1 MKQANRPLH
10 INSEQNSIPNM
21 LTILYFGTYEETYSR
36 NRIMIKS
43 LKKMGYNLK
52 ECHVSLWG
60 NKIDKT
66 KSFSGIFGKLFL
78 MLRLLSIY
86 PRLFLKYLFVGRYDV
101 MFVGYFGHLDMFFAK
116 LFSILTFRRKKIIFD
131 AFISLYDTMVSD
143 RKMLKETS
151 FFSKIVF
158 WLDKLSCWLADT
170 VILDTNAH
178 IDFFHK
184 TFNIPEKKMVRIF
197 ASADTDVFYP
207 RQVKEDD
214 NVFNVLFMGKYTP
227 LHGIEHIVEAAETLR
242 ENKDIRF
249 TFIGKGQLYPE
260 IRQMVKGKQ
269 LDNIEFI
276 EWVEYEKLPDY
287 IAKADICLGIFS
299 LSEKASRVIPNK
311 VFQSLAMKKAVI
323 TENSKASC
331 ELLANEENALLS
343 NPGSGRE
350 IAEAILKLKANPSL
364 RCKIEEHGYR
374 RFNERCSLR
383 AVEANLANLLDS
395 ANGNS

>member
-1 MKQANRPLH
+1 
-10 INSEQNSIPNM
+10 
-21 LTILYFGTYEETYSR
+21 
-36 NRIMIKS
+36 MIKS
-43 LKKMGYNLK
+43 LKKLGHTVK

-66 KSFSGIFGKLFL
+66 KSFSGIFGKLLL
-78 MLRLLSIY
+78 MLKLLSIY
-86 PRLFLKYLFVGRYDV
+86 PRLFLKYLFVGQYDV

-143 RKMLKETS
+143 RKMLKEHS

-158 WLDKLSCWLADT
+158 WLDKLSCRLADT

-184 TFNIPEKKMVRIF
+184 TFNVTKEKMVRIF

-207 RQVKEDD
+207 RQVKKDN

-227 LHGIEHIVEAAETLR
+227 LHGIKYIVEAVETLR
-242 ENKDIRF
+242 ENKDIKF

-260 IRQMVKGKQ
+260 IRQMVKGKK

-287 IAKADICLGIFS
+287 IARADVCLGIFGNS
-299 LSEKASRVIPNK
+299 DKAARVIPNK
-311 VFQSLAMKKAVI
+311 VFQTMGMGICVLTMESQGIKELLVNGENAVLCNMANPKSI
-323 TENSKASC
+323 TESIKLLKSNSDF
-331 ELLANEENALLS
+331 LNTLRS
-343 NPGSGRE
+343 NGYNTFTEFCGYNGICRC
-350 IAEAILKLKANPSL
+350 IGMILNN
-364 RCKIEEHGYR
+364 R
-374 RFNERCSLR
+374 
-383 AVEANLANLLDS
+383 V
-395 ANGNS
+395 

>member
-36 NRIMIKS
+36 NQIMIKS
-43 LKKMGYNLK
+43 LKKMGHNLK

-116 LFSILTFRRKKIIFD
+116 LFSILTLRRKKIIFD
-131 AFISLYDTMVSD
+131 AFISLYDTMVFD
-143 RKMLKETS
+143 RKMLKENS

-184 TFNIPEKKMVRIF
+184 TFNVPKEKMVRIF
-197 ASADTDVFYP
+197 ASADTGVFYP
-207 RQVKEDD
+207 RQVKKDD

-227 LHGIEHIVEAAETLR
+227 LHGIEHIINAAEILKNDKEIVFTL
-242 ENKDIRF
+242 
-249 TFIGKGQLYPE
+249 IGKGQLFLQILSMIKE
-260 IRQMVKGKQ
+260 KR
-269 LDNIEFI
+269 LLNISI
-276 EWVEYEKLPDY
+276 IDWVEYEKLPDH
-287 IAKADICLGIFS
+287 IGKADVCLGVFS
-299 LSEKASRVIPNK
+299 ASEKASRVIPNK
-311 VFQSLAMKKAVI
+311 VFQYMAMGKVVI
-323 TENSKASC
+323 TARTPGIAEGLRDEDNAILCNPADPIDLSNAIIKVKENI
-331 ELLANEENALLS
+331 LLS
-343 NPGSGRE
+343 KKIAFNARKTFLQNFGRKE
-350 IAEAILKLKANPSL
+350 IIAELHKAI
-364 RCKIEEHGYR
+364 RI
-374 RFNERCSLR
+374 
-383 AVEANLANLLDS
+383 S
-395 ANGNS
+395 A